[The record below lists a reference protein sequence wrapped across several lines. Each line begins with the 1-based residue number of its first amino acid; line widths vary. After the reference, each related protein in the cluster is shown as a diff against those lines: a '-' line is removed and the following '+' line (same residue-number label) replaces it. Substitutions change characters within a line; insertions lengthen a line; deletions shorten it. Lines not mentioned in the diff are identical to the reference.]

1 MRSISSRWISIR
13 TIVGAALLSCAISA
27 CSTSESLSTPQP
39 IKASDLNLELG
50 IDYFRR
56 GNLAVA
62 KEKLDKAV
70 EQNPRNARA
79 HAAAGLLYDR
89 LNEPQKSDEHFKK
102 AVSLD
107 DKNPEILNNYAVILC
122 KRGQAAQGEKYFL
135 KAAAN
140 PLYKTPEV
148 AYLNAGNCA
157 YDAGDLVQ
165 AESYYRKALIGNPRF
180 ASALVGM
187 ANVEYQQKNFLSA
200 RGFIERYME
209 AGRTDASVLWLALR
223 IEKGL
228 GNEAAVRDYAQ
239 RLKAE
244 YPHAAETQTLLESER
259 TSG

>member
-1 MRSISSRWISIR
+1 MRSISSRWTSVR
-13 TIVGAALLSCAISA
+13 ALLGVTVLSCAISA
-27 CSTSESLSTPQP
+27 CSTTETLSTPQP
-39 IKASDLNLELG
+39 IKASDLNMELG
-50 IDYFRR
+50 VDYFRR
-56 GNLAVA
+56 GDLATA

-89 LNEPQKSDEHFKK
+89 LNQPEQSDEHFKK
-102 AVSLD
+102 AISLD

-122 KRGQAAQGEKYFL
+122 KRGKAAQGEKYFL
-135 KAAAN
+135 QAASN

-157 YDAGDLVQ
+157 NDAGDL
-165 AESYYRKALIGNPRF
+165 AEAETYYRKALAGNPRF

-187 ANVEYQQKNFLSA
+187 ANLEYRQKNFLAA
-200 RGFIERYME
+200 RGFLERYLE

-228 GNEAAVRDYAQ
+228 GNDAAVRSYTQ
-239 RLKAE
+239 RLKSE
-244 YPHAAETQTLLESER
+244 YPHAAETQALLESER